1 MAETEEYPL
10 SEFGCQLSIHE
21 STLEI
26 ENEEMCGLLADF
38 KEETCVEELKSPIL
52 YEFLL
57 VKSITFL
64 LLIRPL
70 TASRH

>member
-1 MAETEEYPL
+1 MAETEEYPM
-10 SEFGCQLSIHE
+10 SEFGCQSSIHE

-38 KEETCVEELKSPIL
+38 QEETCDEELKVRF
-52 YEFLL
+52 YMNFLL